1 MRTPANLPRAVP
13 ALATVRVMSHLLG
26 PGRAA
31 AAALTAVAL
40 LLAGCTAT
48 DPGAEAP
55 SALVDG
61 VAAIPGVDEATP
73 TADGGLDVRTDV
85 ATARE
90 FRDVGRAV
98 AASLPDRPRAGARV
112 WQPERT
118 GLPALAAELDDRD
131 DAALVLR
138 TVADLAAVPGV
149 TDVQAAPDSASG
161 TVATA
166 DDLPGLAAA
175 TTGLPFASV
184 MLGTADQRIS
194 TMVGPGVLGT
204 ALAEVLVAVAGRSGV
219 TSLFLDTRAAAD
231 GTPEAWLRVQV
242 QGDDT
247 VAGLARDLGAT
258 PWPADRPPVHVVVA
272 SSFREQGGMLGVP
285 EPADPAAGPPAGTG
299 GPDPSGAPACAALEV
314 AVAGFDAALGSRYLL
329 LRATNATPDPCV
341 VEGRPEVG
349 FLRASGTLAPDV
361 ETGTPTGTP
370 APEALVVAPG
380 GTVSAQLRWG
390 AMSTSQDPDVTVA
403 LLVTPVPGGA
413 AVRLDAPE
421 GGIDVLAG
429 AAVEVGAWQRAVEG
443 WGG

>member
-1 MRTPANLPRAVP
+1 
-13 ALATVRVMSHLLG
+13 MSHLLG

-31 AAALTAVAL
+31 GAVAAALTAVAL
-40 LLAGCTAT
+40 LLAGCT
-48 DPGAEAP
+48 DPGPGAAAP
-55 SALVDG
+55 PTLVEE
-61 VAAIPGVDEATP
+61 VAAIPGVSEATP

-98 AASLPDRPRAGARV
+98 AASLPDRPRAGVRV

-118 GLPALAAELDDRD
+118 GLPALAAELDHRD

-138 TVADLAAVPGV
+138 TVADLAALPGV
-149 TDVQAAPDSASG
+149 TDVQATPDSASG
-161 TVATA
+161 TVATV

-175 TTGLPFASV
+175 TTGLPFTSV
-184 MLGTADQRIS
+184 LLGTVDQRIT
-194 TMVGPGVLGT
+194 TMVGPGVLDD
-204 ALAEVLVAVAGRSGV
+204 ALARVLVGVAGRPGV
-219 TSLFLDTRAAAD
+219 TSLLLDTRAATD

-247 VAGLARDLGAT
+247 VAGLARELGAT
-258 PWPADRPPVHVVVA
+258 PWPAERPPVHVVVA

-285 EPADPAAGPPAGTG
+285 EPDAPAADPATAQP
-299 GPDPSGAPACAALEV
+299 GAPGCAALEV

-349 FLRASGTLAPDV
+349 FLRASGTLVPDV

-370 APEALVVAPG
+370 APEALVVGPG

-403 LLVTPVPGGA
+403 LLVTPVPGAA

>member
-1 MRTPANLPRAVP
+1 
-13 ALATVRVMSHLLG
+13 MSHVLG
-26 PGRAA
+26 TGRAA
-31 AAALTAVAL
+31 GTVAAALTAVAL
-40 LLAGCTAT
+40 LLAGCTAPG
-48 DPGAEAP
+48 PGAEAP
-55 SALVDG
+55 PAPVEG
-61 VAAIPGVDEATP
+61 VAAIPGVAEATP

-98 AASLPDRPRAGARV
+98 AASMPERPRAGARV

-149 TDVQAAPDSASG
+149 TGVQATPDSASG

-175 TTGLPFASV
+175 TAGLPFASV
-184 MLGTADQRIS
+184 MLGTADQRIT
-194 TMVGPGVLGT
+194 TMVGPGVLDD
-204 ALAEVLVAVAGRSGV
+204 ALAQVLVGVAGRPGV
-219 TSLFLDTRAAAD
+219 TSLLLDTRAATD

-247 VAGLARDLGAT
+247 VAGLARDLGAM
-258 PWPADRPPVHVVVA
+258 PWPAERPPVHVVVA

-285 EPADPAAGPPAGTG
+285 EPDAPAADPATAQP
-299 GPDPSGAPACAALEV
+299 GAPGCAALEV

-349 FLRASGTLAPDV
+349 FLRASGTLVPDV

-370 APEALVVAPG
+370 APEALVVGPG

-403 LLVTPVPGGA
+403 LLVTPVPGAA